1 MNHKMEKKL
10 FEKKKKIMK
19 KIFFLK
25 KLFCEKV
32 PSLNTKMMIYQKM
45 SMSGVYKNVKGFSE
59 NLRKVKR
66 KFDIDRIEQ
75 FWRFQRL

>member
-1 MNHKMEKKL
+1 MSFHEKS
-10 FEKKKKIMK
+10 
-19 KIFFLK
+19 FLARIDIN
-25 KLFCEKV
+25 L
-32 PSLNTKMMIYQKM
+32 
-45 SMSGVYKNVKGFSE
+45 KGFSE